1 VGGRPP
7 RHCPRYGGV
16 RITTGS
22 CEVLKPAT
30 DHQVNNA
37 ERGARALCDIA
48 HRSSNGRIAR
58 RRGIPVAR
66 AGPRPG
72 WPAGRPA
79 LDTRLL
85 TIALALVAARRRAIG
100 MATKGSP
107 APSANGA
114 AKHDRVL
121 GSPHGRLTGPKSGP
135 RRGYRVP
142 HARAMTGVGAPY
154 TPRTAVLIP
163 VWGRAQPAPAA
174 LRRLVLQPRSNIH
187 LAGLRFTRHQRGF
200 TQFTR
205 PDIPLACGRP
215 DGTGR
220 RLSFPLRLP
229 HPADQES
236 TTHAKG
242 RDRPSSTDLEQR
254 FTTSAEPPI
263 LRVHSL
269 RATSRRTVQRWH
281 EQATWRPV
289 KAAGPPRRNDVS

>member
-1 VGGRPP
+1 MQKG
-7 RHCPRYGGV
+7 
-16 RITTGS
+16 
-22 CEVLKPAT
+22 
-30 DHQVNNA
+30 
-37 ERGARALCDIA
+37 GARARCDIA
-48 HRSSNGRIAR
+48 HRSSNGRMAR

-163 VWGRAQPAPAA
+163 VWGTCPAGACRSTAA
-174 LRRLVLQPRSNIH
+174 SPSTPLQHPS
-187 LAGLRFTRHQRGF
+187 RGA
-200 TQFTR
+200 
-205 PDIPLACGRP
+205 PLYE
-215 DGTGR
+215 T
-220 RLSFPLRLP
+220 
-229 HPADQES
+229 S
-236 TTHAKG
+236 T
-242 RDRPSSTDLEQR
+242 
-254 FTTSAEPPI
+254 
-263 LRVHSL
+263 RVHAIHPSRHSPCL
-269 RATSRRTVQRWH
+269 RPPGRN
-281 EQATWRPV
+281 
-289 KAAGPPRRNDVS
+289 GPPLELPPEASAPRRPGVDDAR